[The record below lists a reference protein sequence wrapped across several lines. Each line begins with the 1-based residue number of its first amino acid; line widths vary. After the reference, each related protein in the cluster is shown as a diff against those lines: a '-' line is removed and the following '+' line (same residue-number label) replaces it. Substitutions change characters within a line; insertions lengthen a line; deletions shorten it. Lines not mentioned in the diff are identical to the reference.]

1 MTTKLHAVMHA
12 ISRPLRFCRT
22 AFHVRAAVLLE
33 RHASCTVAVVLQR
46 YGADGFHEAPR
57 HEGSKARTLFVGLG
71 QPSQPRQ
78 SAIQMSQQ
86 IETKFGRLKDWRGV
100 AIRYERH
107 PRDSPRPSVRC
118 NRLMLAGKSNE
129 PGHQIADIPSWL
141 EKAGDGEQGNSLKPL
156 VEPAAY
162 HHSKASI

>member
-22 AFHVRAAVLLE
+22 AFHVSAAVLLS
-33 RHASCTVAVVLQR
+33 AMQA
-46 YGADGFHEAPR
+46 APWLLCSS
-57 HEGSKARTLFVGLG
+57 GMARTVSMRPRATRVARPGPCSSVSG
-71 QPSQPRQ
+71 NASRPRQ

-129 PGHQIADIPSWL
+129 PGHQIADVPSWL
-141 EKAGDGEQGNSLKPL
+141 EKAGEGEQGNSPKPL
-156 VEPAAY
+156 FEPAAY
-162 HHSKASI
+162 LHSKASI